1 MKRRIVVIGIIVGLV
16 FGAGLLV
23 GNVGTAGTA
32 GAAAGVEAEAPEG
45 YLEYTENDYF
55 EIYYPGNF
63 SVDTEIDEFMEIVYF
78 YRFVDDRFNPN
89 VNVVVEKGVDLTID
103 EYLEANLENLDYQFP
118 DFELEQEPESF
129 EVDGYDGKKIVY
141 QVDAEEG
148 LINFEQILI
157 TTGDNAFV
165 ITYANLVEYVEE
177 NREAFENLVENFVIR

>member
-16 FGAGLLV
+16 FGVGLL
-23 GNVGTAGTA
+23 AG
-32 GAAAGVEAEAPEG
+32 GAGVAGVAEAEALEG

-63 SVDTEIDEFMEIVYF
+63 TVDTEMDEFIEIVYF
-78 YRFVDDRFNPN
+78 YQVVDDRFNPN
-89 VNVVVEKGVDLTID
+89 VNVVVEKGVDLAID

-118 DFELEQEPESF
+118 DFELEQEPESY
-129 EVDGYDGKKIVY
+129 EVDSYDGKKIVY
-141 QVDAEEG
+141 QVDADVG

-165 ITYANLVEYVEE
+165 ITYANLVEYAEE
-177 NREAFENLVENFVIR
+177 NREAFENMVENFVIR